1 MKVHPRHENIARAAL
16 TAQSPPA
23 EGMPWQARPPPTHRT
38 QHSRSL
44 NLVQTPALRGGVG
57 GGEGSSERIGSSC
70 ADNGGIPTGGTR
82 TLTTRRSW
90 PTTASVNLVRLDTPG
105 MIMKKRECVADEIQ
119 TRAQTYANQVR
130 CLSEGTTAP
139 LELFQPRSPAREH
152 VGSNHCARDN
162 ETHRGLSFTMPRNV
176 ADHHY

>member
-1 MKVHPRHENIARAAL
+1 MASSSASNASYPAL
-16 TAQSPPA
+16 TITKSGSNACV
-23 EGMPWQARPPPTHRT
+23 ARG
-38 QHSRSL
+38 S
-44 NLVQTPALRGGVG
+44 G
-57 GGEGSSERIGSSC
+57 GGEGASERMGTSC

-152 VGSNHCARDN
+152 VGSDPCAQNN
-162 ETHRGLSFTMPRNV
+162 ETHRSRSFTMPRNV
-176 ADHHY
+176 ADHHYYITGDRSK